1 MNLWPGILSLDLAA
15 KYCSMKP
22 VEFKRAVAIGDLPQP
37 VLIDGKERNAE
48 MGKCGITFLFALTS
62 DAESFT
68 ALFMGIDPAL
78 AGESR

>member
-1 MNLWPGILSLDLAA
+1 MNVAKIGAWPGLLSLNLAA

-48 MGKCGITFLFALTS
+48 MGK
-62 DAESFT
+62 
-68 ALFMGIDPAL
+68 
-78 AGESR
+78 